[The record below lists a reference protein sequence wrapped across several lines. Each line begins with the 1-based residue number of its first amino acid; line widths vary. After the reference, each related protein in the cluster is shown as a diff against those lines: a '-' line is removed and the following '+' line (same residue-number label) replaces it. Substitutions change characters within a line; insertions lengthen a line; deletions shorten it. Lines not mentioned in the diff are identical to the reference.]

1 MKSRTPYLIFA
12 LILVL
17 GMLAGCGY
25 NKDYG
30 QQLPPELPP
39 SVPIV
44 AGDIE
49 DSRRTT
55 FEVDKGFVVGIRTP
69 LGYQETIQYYE
80 DSLTLNG
87 YNAVFKEAVTMPGT
101 SEKMM
106 AFEANQ
112 GTLVIFGEIISKAD
126 STYVNL
132 AVHLGM

>member
-1 MKSRTPYLIFA
+1 M
-12 LILVL
+12 
-17 GMLAGCGY
+17 
-25 NKDYG
+25 
-30 QQLPPELPP
+30 
-39 SVPIV
+39 
-44 AGDIE
+44 
-49 DSRRTT
+49 
-55 FEVDKGFVVGIRTP
+55 
-69 LGYQETIQYYE
+69 
-80 DSLTLNG
+80 LNG